1 MIDSPPFNPPQLQIA
16 IPEEM
21 QELKLLGYTSS
32 MPHKNMGIEAT
43 LLILSHSQMSIQS
56 NGHMYFIDIMLI
68 YIVIFLSLLL
78 FFKSFL
84 FVHFF
89 QTFFSTVNIFS
100 YVVCF
105 ICSSSSNINVA
116 IEVVLYRYVEW
127 YFTTMLKGTLPLE
140 REHFIS
146 NR

>member
-1 MIDSPPFNPPQLQIA
+1 MIDSPPFNPPQPQIA

-89 QTFFSTVNIFS
+89 QTCFSTVNIFN

-105 ICSSSSNINVA
+105 KCSSSSNINV
-116 IEVVLYRYVEW
+116 VL
-127 YFTTMLKGTLPLE
+127 
-140 REHFIS
+140 
-146 NR
+146 